1 MHKLIQMQLDVQRER
16 KRHNSLP
23 EQFAVSCAELGI
35 ICKADIEQS
44 SSHFCASRKQRTIR
58 LLVRAQPKS
67 NSIFGSVRSYLVGTT
82 MSNPFTI
89 PQTDIDTMCSQLEPD
104 PYTIPQIDEQ
114 DDENVDTV

>member
-1 MHKLIQMQLDVQRER
+1 
-16 KRHNSLP
+16 
-23 EQFAVSCAELGI
+23 
-35 ICKADIEQS
+35 
-44 SSHFCASRKQRTIR
+44 
-58 LLVRAQPKS
+58 
-67 NSIFGSVRSYLVGTT
+67 